1 MKNKGLVIIVSA
13 LVLLIIIAQFTDKGN
28 VLYPLNFNK
37 SNSTLN
43 EELSN
48 FAVKN
53 TDEIDKIF
61 IADKQNRQV
70 TLLKTDNGWRVNEH
84 FFAREDAIENL
95 LQCLKKMRVKYP
107 ISRAEHNTQIE
118 RLAVDSRKVEI
129 YIKGEKIKTMYIGGS
144 TQDQYGTYAIL
155 EGSSVPFVVHI
166 PGFLGFITP
175 RFIVKEALWRENFI
189 FKSNP
194 ADVTLVK
201 VVNSE
206 EKERSFTLQKTSDFY
221 QVSDYKGNV
230 ISNLDS
236 NQVKFFVHNL
246 KKVSYEAIVT
256 EMNEAKE
263 DSLKHKAQPFISITL
278 VAGANNKQEIKTFRV
293 KNDTHYN
300 DEGELLKYDPDRM
313 YAVFNNEEDVATVQY
328 RTFDKITVDPKRFFT
343 RQ

>member
-1 MKNKGLVIIVSA
+1 MKNKGLIIIVSA
-13 LVLLIIIAQFTDKGN
+13 LVLLIVIAQFTDKGN

-53 TDEIDKIF
+53 IDEVDKIF
-61 IADKQNRQV
+61 ITDKQNHQV
-70 TLLKTDNGWRVNEH
+70 TLRKTENGWRVNDH
-84 FFAREDAIENL
+84 FFAREDAMYNL
-95 LQCLKKMRVKYP
+95 LQCLQKMRVKHP
-107 ISRAEHNTQIE
+107 ISKAGYNTQIE
-118 RLAVDSRKVEI
+118 RLAVNSRKVEV
-129 YIKGEKIKTMYIGGS
+129 YVKGEKIKTMYIGGS

-175 RFIVKEALWRENFI
+175 RFIVTEALWRENFI

-206 EKERSFTLQKTSDFY
+206 EKERSFTLQKINDFY
-221 QVSDYKGNV
+221 QISDYKGDV
-230 ISNLDS
+230 LRDLDS

-256 EMNEAKE
+256 EMNDTKK
-263 DSLKHKAQPFISITL
+263 DSLKHKAQPFLSITL
-278 VAGANNKQEIKTFRV
+278 VAGANNKQEIKTFHV

-300 DEGELLKYDPDRM
+300 DEGEMLLYDPDRM
-313 YAVFNNEEDVATVQY
+313 YAVFNDNNDIATVQY
-328 RTFDKITVDPKRFFT
+328 RTFDKIAVDPKRFFT